1 MRVRVLIRSDKHNGK
16 ACAVGAGGPREF
28 VVVAEVPDSTSVSG
42 EEGDVFALVGEVA
55 DEFSGDGNSRIF
67 DGKVSGFSN
76 EHNPLFRGENR
87 DGEGAILIK
96 VKSNAADEFYSA
108 KIDSI
113 IANIHEFDELHGIV
127 VAEWMV
133 VEFRDDEVSDV
144 GGNSVDEEG
153 GLIECAPSCS

>member
-1 MRVRVLIRSDKHNGK
+1 M
-16 ACAVGAGGPREF
+16 
-28 VVVAEVPDSTSVSG
+28 
-42 EEGDVFALVGEVA
+42 
-55 DEFSGDGNSRIF
+55 
-67 DGKVSGFSN
+67 
-76 EHNPLFRGENR
+76 
-87 DGEGAILIK
+87 IK

-133 VEFRDDEVSDV
+133 VEFRDDEVSAV